1 MDAVVLSQVCKAFTT
16 VRAVDELTLAVPQGS
31 IYGFIG
37 PNGSGKTTTLRMI
50 MRIFQPDSGRIVVLG
65 EDRHGPAN
73 DRIGYLPEER
83 GLYRKMKIGELLR
96 FYATLKGYRVSSGEM
111 MDWLGRMGLADRV
124 RDRVETLS
132 KGMSQKLQFITAVIA
147 RPQLLL
153 LDEPFSGLD
162 PVNAVVL
169 RDAVLELRRSGA
181 TVIFSTHDMGMAE
194 RLCDS
199 IFMIYKGRKV
209 LDGTL
214 QQIQEAYG
222 RDTVRVRLMHR
233 NGDGNGAAN
242 AQAAAARATG
252 STDGQ
257 ISAATGLLDA
267 LPGVE
272 KVTDFGNYQE
282 LRIGRQVDTAALLAE
297 LMRRG
302 TVAQFEVTPP
312 SLQDIFVRI
321 AAPQA
326 DETPGS
332 AMHGEVV
339 LA

>member
-1 MDAVVLSQVCKAFTT
+1 MDAVVLSNVCKSFAT
-16 VRAVDELTLAVPQGS
+16 VRAVDDLTLTVPQGS
-31 IYGFIG
+31 VYGFIG

-50 MRIFQPDSGRIVVLG
+50 MRIFHPDSGRVVVLG

-73 DRIGYLPEER
+73 DRVGYLPEER

-96 FYATLKGYRVSSGEM
+96 FYATLKGYRVSNKEM
-111 MDWLGRMGLADRV
+111 MDWLGRMSLADRV
-124 RDRVETLS
+124 GDRVETLS

-169 RDAVLELRRSGA
+169 REAVLELRRNGT

-194 RLCDS
+194 RLCDF

-214 QQIQEAYG
+214 GQIQESYG
-222 RDTVRVRLMHR
+222 RDTVRVRLLR
-233 NGDGNGAAN
+233 SGGSAGTPIASAQKAGNGQFSADS
-242 AQAAAARATG
+242 G
-252 STDGQ
+252 MLDG
-257 ISAATGLLDA
+257 

-282 LRIGRQVDTAALLAE
+282 LRVARQVDTAALLAE

-302 TVAQFEVTPP
+302 TVAHFEVTPP

-321 AAPQA
+321 AAPDDSTA
-326 DETPGS
+326 GAAPGLPPNTPR
-332 AMHGEVV
+332 GEVV

>member
-1 MDAVVLSQVCKAFTT
+1 MDTVVLYKVCKTFAT
-16 VRAVDELTLAVPQGS
+16 VRAVDDLTLAVPQGS

-96 FYATLKGYRVSSGEM
+96 FYATLKGYRVSTKELM
-111 MDWLGRMGLADRV
+111 EWLGRMGLADRV
-124 RDRVETLS
+124 GDRVETLS

-169 RDAVLELRRSGA
+169 RDAVLELRRGGT

-194 RLCDS
+194 RLCDF

-214 QQIQEAYG
+214 GQIQESYG
-222 RDTVRVRLMHR
+222 HDTVRVRLLHR
-233 NGDGNGAAN
+233 DGAARGSVAGNG
-242 AQAAAARATG
+242 QF
-252 STDGQ
+252 
-257 ISAATGLLDA
+257 SAASGMLDG

-272 KVTDFGNYQE
+272 KVTDLGNYQE
-282 LRIGRQVDTAALLAE
+282 LRVGGQADTAALLAE

-302 TVAQFEVTPP
+302 TVAHFEVTPP

-321 AAPQA
+321 AAPQTDA
-326 DETPGS
+326 STAG
-332 AMHGEVV
+332 AARGEVV